1 MSFVKKKKKKKQAPA
16 NAEILREQIQLMQ
29 TETELKKSLETIKD
43 HINKLLVS
51 VLNLVTSKFQK
62 IL

>member
-51 VLNLVTSKFQK
+51 VVFFSSKFQK
-62 IL
+62 ML

>member
-1 MSFVKKKKKKKQAPA
+1 MSFVKKKKKKKQPPA

-51 VLNLVTSKFQK
+51 VAVFYFLNSERR
-62 IL
+62 

>member
-1 MSFVKKKKKKKQAPA
+1 MSSVKKKGKKKQAPA

-51 VLNLVTSKFQK
+51 FIVFILLKFERQ
-62 IL
+62 